1 VVDVSAD
8 RDARRLLQADPVLGP
23 VVSGVPLQR
32 LEPAPSFFGRFVRS
46 VIRQQISMDAAAA
59 IERRLHA
66 TVGATPVAVATA
78 VPAQLRAVGLSQQ
91 KAETVQAIA
100 AAVAAGTLTRG
111 VLEPLDDAAVIDRL
125 TQIRGVGPW
134 TAKMQLIFALG
145 RPDVFAVEDLA
156 VRRALAAVT
165 GEDDRTAMR
174 TLAETWRPYRSYAC
188 LYLWAGAGD

>member
-1 VVDVSAD
+1 MSAD

>member
-1 VVDVSAD
+1 VSAD

>member
-1 VVDVSAD
+1 MSTD
-8 RDARRLLQADPVLGP
+8 RDARQLLQADPVLGP
-23 VVSGVPLQR
+23 VVAAVPPQR
-32 LEPAPSFFGRFVRS
+32 LEPAPSFFARFVRS

-66 TVGATPVAVATA
+66 TVGATPDAIADA
-78 VPAQLRAVGLSQQ
+78 VPAQLRAVGLSRQ

-100 AAVAAGTLTRG
+100 TAVAAGTLTREG
-111 VLEPLDDAAVIDRL
+111 LASLDDAAVIDRL

-165 GEDDRTAMR
+165 GETDRTAM
-174 TLAETWRPYRSYAC
+174 TQLAETWRPYRSYAC
-188 LYLWAGAGD
+188 LYLWASAGD

>member
-1 VVDVSAD
+1 MSAD

-100 AAVAAGTLTRG
+100 EAVAAGTLTRG

>member
-1 VVDVSAD
+1 MVDVSAD

>member
-1 VVDVSAD
+1 VSAD

-156 VRRALAAVT
+156 VRRALAAMT

>member
-1 VVDVSAD
+1 MRD
-8 RDARRLLQADPVLGP
+8 RYSPATAAGARRTARP
-23 VVSGVPLQR
+23 S
-32 LEPAPSFFGRFVRS
+32 PA
-46 VIRQQISMDAAAA
+46 
-59 IERRLHA
+59 
-66 TVGATPVAVATA
+66 
-78 VPAQLRAVGLSQQ
+78 
-91 KAETVQAIA
+91 
-100 AAVAAGTLTRG
+100 
-111 VLEPLDDAAVIDRL
+111 
-125 TQIRGVGPW
+125 RGVGPW

>member
-1 VVDVSAD
+1 M
-8 RDARRLLQADPVLGP
+8 LGP